1 MTLYFLLIMNPVKAK
16 CKHCGKDAAS
26 DQFRLHYQLRMMVC
40 PACYSGKPT
49 PAQQAAREVVNPSHP
64 PGWDKEDEYLVK
76 MARIKQEQQPSN
88 FSKIPGTEFV
98 KYTCTSCKYTFRHN
112 PINRQPGYCPY
123 CNMEI
128 AKIKIVGSV

>member
-64 PGWDKEDEYLVK
+64 PGWDKEDEYLEK
-76 MARIKQEQQPSN
+76 TQRARMKETVIVRKVGDSR
-88 FSKIPGTEFV
+88 V
-98 KYTCTSCKYTFRHN
+98 KYKCPKCNYQFLYDMDKKTPTV
-112 PINRQPGYCPY
+112 CPY
-123 CNMEI
+123 CSSNI
-128 AKIKIVGSV
+128 YKIRFE